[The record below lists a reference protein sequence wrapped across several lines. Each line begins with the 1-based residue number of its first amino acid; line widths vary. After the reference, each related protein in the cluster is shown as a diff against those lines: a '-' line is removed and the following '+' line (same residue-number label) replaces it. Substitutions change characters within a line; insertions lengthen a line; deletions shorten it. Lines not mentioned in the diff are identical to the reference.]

1 MFPQQIH
8 YLFALC
14 PPSAHDHIENLT
26 ELINHKVN
34 RASNAR
40 DNIIMI
46 KEFTVQGT
54 WSFPGHSDDDFCGKL
69 TYTPS
74 SGGLLQI
81 TGLKKHIKKLF
92 RHVMS
97 NKRQQETIVGKT
109 LYGYMTLVDSYC
121 HGWPQEITSDEMTVE
136 LVFHTRTVL
145 YGDHFHQKA
154 DIKFSRLQI
163 RYTNLDEWALISGI
177 DLSDAYDSDDDYDCV
192 VRFRFPKTLEAKIR
206 QFKAVKSFQIYIR
219 PFLQRPE
226 NPAVNKKACITQFYQ
241 VIIETSDPVLLETLE
256 EVLYNFRNFLSL
268 AVRERVFPTLIQA
281 QSETDPF
288 NKIEVFYQ
296 LPHFTSEVPD
306 IWPFTMLF
314 TLPDISDHFEETLNN
329 WFEKADLLEP
339 VLDLYFGIRHNPY
352 VYNIH
357 SFLSL
362 VQALE
367 TYHMRFAEKYKL
379 SDEASTRLLSD
390 VNKISDQPYDKEWNR
405 KPKNMTLLRRILEIL
420 NYYDDIS
427 WAICYEPPVPFSKKV
442 ADDRNYYTH
451 YDPQRPQLKHK
462 VTRGIELSV
471 VARRLDL
478 ILEVCLL
485 SELGFGRDEITK
497 RFREKNK
504 PLLDALAMGMFP
516 SSETPFSR
524 L

>member
-1 MFPQQIH
+1 MLR
-8 YLFALC
+8 YN
-14 PPSAHDHIENLT
+14 S
-26 ELINHKVN
+26 
-34 RASNAR
+34 
-40 DNIIMI
+40 IMI

-54 WSFPGHSDDDFCGKL
+54 WSFPGYSDDEFCGTF
-69 TYTPS
+69 TYAPS
-74 SGGLLQI
+74 GGGLLQV
-81 TGLKKHIKKLF
+81 TGLKKQIKKLF

-97 NKRQQETIVGKT
+97 NKRQQEIILGKT
-109 LYGYMTLVDSYC
+109 PYGYVTLVESYYE
-121 HGWPQEITSDEMTVE
+121 GWPREITSDETTIE
-136 LVFHTRTVL
+136 LAFRAKTIL
-145 YGDHFHQKA
+145 GGDRFQQKA
-154 DIKFSRLQI
+154 DIKFRRLEI
-163 RYTNLDEWALISGI
+163 SYTHLDEWALISGI
-177 DLSDAYDSDDDYDCV
+177 DLSDVYGSDDDYDCV
-192 VRFRFPKTLEAKIR
+192 VRFKFPKTFDAKIR
-206 QFKAVKSFQIYIR
+206 QFKAVKSFQISIR
-219 PFLQRPE
+219 PFLHRPD
-226 NPAVNKKACITQFYQ
+226 NRAVNKKACLTQFYE
-241 VIIETSDPVLLETLE
+241 VIIETSDPVPLETLE
-256 EVLYNFRNFLSL
+256 QVLYNFRNFLSL
-268 AVRERVFPTLIQA
+268 AVRERVFPILIQA
-281 QSETDPF
+281 QSETDPL

-296 LPHFTSEVPD
+296 LPHFVGDVPD
-306 IWPFTMLF
+306 ISPFMMLF
-314 TLPDISDHFEETLNN
+314 ALPDISDHFEETLSN

-379 SDEASTRLLSD
+379 SDEASTQLLSF

-420 NYYDDIS
+420 TYHDDIS
-427 WAICYEPPVPFSKKV
+427 WAICNEPPAPFSKKV

-451 YDPQRPQLKHK
+451 YDPERPQLKHK
-462 VTRGIELSV
+462 VTRGTELSV

-497 RFREKNK
+497 RFKEKNK

-516 SSETPFSR
+516 RSETPFSR